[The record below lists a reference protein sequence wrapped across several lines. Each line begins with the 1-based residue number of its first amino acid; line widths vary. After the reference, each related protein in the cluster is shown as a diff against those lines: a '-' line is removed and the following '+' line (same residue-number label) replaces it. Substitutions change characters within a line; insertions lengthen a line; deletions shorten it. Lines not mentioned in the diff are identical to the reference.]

1 MGKPVRV
8 QISPRAPLK
17 SPHRIH
23 LPVRALRLCPFVIAG
38 LLLALHPPAAHAGK
52 IPGLPAPL
60 PPGRD
65 GVLHLGIEDDLL
77 GRGGEFDDHRT
88 FQLSLDLRIGE
99 RWLVV
104 VDQSLLTEEGPT
116 IDVPDPGQEGRL
128 DEWSLALARRW
139 QGAGG
144 RMTMGG
150 GLRGTG
156 ARNGARIQNGVHRM
170 FDARIVDLPYQ
181 SGQTDAI
188 GWLALDREWMRA
200 VGDRWRGGVWL
211 SAAGEL
217 SSGGRGDATVAGL
230 GLVRTRAF
238 ELRTG
243 LRSEW
248 REGYDGIVR
257 SSTATSE
264 RGLFATFG
272 VAVGPVDA
280 ETSQRFDGKEGY
292 GRVTLTA
299 GPGASTAPDVPGRVA
314 LVAGLRAPRTA
325 AHVDVA
331 WSPSTRRM
339 APGAAE
345 TALTL
350 GYLSGETPVD
360 GSLDIFKSER
370 QLSAGLE
377 LRGTRRD
384 GWLTPLVDLGLGWRR
399 EALYG
404 MRAHA
409 GTRSDAVDRVVIT
422 AGTGLDMR
430 MGTVAGRGT
439 LSLRLSVD
447 GWLPLGQG
455 TTTFAGEDHQLQRP
469 GAGLTLA
476 IGLAGGQRGLSLRE

>member
-1 MGKPVRV
+1 MT
-8 QISPRAPLK
+8 

-23 LPVRALRLCPFVIAG
+23 LPVRALRLCALAG
-38 LLLALHPPAAHAGK
+38 LLFGAGPPAARAGK

-65 GVLHLGIEDDLL
+65 GALHLGIEDDLF

-104 VDQSLLTEEGPT
+104 LDQSLLTEEGPT
-116 IDVPDPGQEGRL
+116 QDVPDPGQEGRL

-144 RMTMGG
+144 RMMMGV

-156 ARNGARIQNGVHRM
+156 ERSGARIQNGVHRM

-181 SGQTDAI
+181 SGRTDAI
-188 GWLALDREWMRA
+188 GWLALDREWTRA

-211 SAAGEL
+211 SAAGEW
-217 SSGGRGDATVAGL
+217 SSGGRGDANVAGL
-230 GLVRTRAF
+230 GLMRTRAL

-257 SSTATSE
+257 SSTAASE

-272 VAVGPVDA
+272 VTVGPVDA
-280 ETSQRFDGKEGY
+280 ETSQRVDGKEGY

-299 GPGASTAPDVPGRVA
+299 GPGASTAPDAPGRVA
-314 LVAGLRAPRTA
+314 LVAGLRAPQTA
-325 AHVDVA
+325 AHVDIA
-331 WSPSTRRM
+331 WSPHASRM
-339 APGAAE
+339 SPGAAG

-350 GYLSGETPVD
+350 GYLTGETPVD
-360 GSLDIFKSER
+360 GSFDIFKSER
-370 QLSAGLE
+370 QVSAGLE
-377 LRGTRRD
+377 LRGTPRD

-409 GTRSDAVDRVVIT
+409 GKRSDDVDRAVIT

-430 MGTVAGRGT
+430 MGTLAGRGA
-439 LSLRLSVD
+439 LSLRLSLD
-447 GWLPLGQG
+447 GWLPLGQE
-455 TTTFAGEDHQLQRP
+455 TVAFAGEGHDLQRP

-476 IGLAGGQRGLSLRE
+476 VGLAGRR